1 MRAAAATGP
10 AETQPPV
17 LWDSLDVAIIGGGP
31 AGLATA
37 IALRSVMPNLKLK
50 VFEAGP
56 EATQQGAGVGLYANG
71 ARALEALD
79 PRILHELVS
88 RAVYTIAFAEYNDIT
103 GKRWPHLRVNKA
115 EEALERL
122 GYAPCVAPWS
132 SLRDALRARVPQ
144 GVLEF
149 GCRVTHCSGP
159 GLEGW
164 REELAARA
172 QEPQGAEGESA
183 GNGAN
188 GAAAAPA
195 VAGAGVGAGADGEEE
210 WYTLRIA
217 QLTPDASTGGAAGGN
232 GTKGAQTLAPPP
244 PGTAAGSREVAARAR
259 FVIAA
264 DGYFSRTRRTV
275 ADGKA
280 PVFLG
285 SVRWLGSLTE
295 EDFSS
300 GRVPLPAAIAPRE
313 LWFHTWMQAAADG
326 SRPPGMGK
334 RGLNVYA
341 TSEEGDQGLRLVWS
355 LYAPTSALAEAGLAY
370 PMPRAGGQVGG
381 SGSGT
386 ASGSGVHT
394 EGSGG
399 GGGPSSAA
407 AATESDDSEPV
418 SVQLTQR
425 NGSSAL
431 ARALAVTSYLPADVR
446 AMLAATPPERVGE
459 FGLHMQPEETYVQG
473 AWARG
478 GLLLLGDA
486 AHNGPPNGQG
496 ANLAFEDAAVL
507 GALVRRKGLSRETF
521 AAWEAERL
529 PRVKAIMYDKSP
541 GLTAS
546 TDLIQ
551 STVLEPLWSP
561 GALAAEAGEGAAA
574 LLPSEVAAEVKAALA
589 AGQEEEAKQAV
600 IRWSRAR
607 IKEIV
612 GSKLAGRVYPEA
624 VAPPPGTQMMR

>member
-1 MRAAAATGP
+1 MSATG
-10 AETQPPV
+10 ASEDQPPV

-31 AGLATA
+31 AGLAAA
-37 IALRSVMPNLKLK
+37 IALRSVMPDLRLK

-56 EATQQGAGVGLYANG
+56 EATQQGAGVGVYANG
-71 ARALEALD
+71 ARALETLD

-88 RAVYTIAFAEYNDIT
+88 RAVYTIAFAEYNDVT
-103 GKRWPHLRVNKA
+103 GERWPHLRVNKA

-172 QEPQGAEGESA
+172 QAPQGAEGERA
-183 GNGAN
+183 GNGVN

-232 GTKGAQTLAPPP
+232 GASGPQAPAPPP
-244 PGTAAGSREVAARAR
+244 PGAAAGSREVAARAR

-264 DGYFSRTRRTV
+264 DGYFSRTRRT
-275 ADGKA
+275 
-280 PVFLG
+280 
-285 SVRWLGSLTE
+285 

-326 SRPPGMGK
+326 SRPPGIGK
-334 RGLNVYA
+334 RGLNIYA

-473 AWARG
+473 AWVRSG
-478 GLLLLGDA
+478 MILIGDA
-486 AHNGPPNGQG
+486 AHSGTPNGQG
-496 ANLAFEDAAVL
+496 ANLALEDAAVL

-589 AGQEEEAKQAV
+589 AGQEEEAQQAV

-624 VAPPPGTQMMR
+624 VAPPPGTVMRG